1 MEITF
6 TEQRFFGFTTSDT
19 INVIGYDIRF
29 DLNHVLAVAGEPNG
43 QVIADVIIDDL
54 EGADLSLDNLN
65 TVFKAYLE
73 ENYPAV

>member
-6 TEQRFFGFTTSDT
+6 TEQRFLGFTTSDT

-29 DLNHVLAVAGEPNG
+29 DLNHVLAVAGDPGG

-73 ENYPAV
+73 ENYPDV

>member
-1 MEITF
+1 MNITF
-6 TEQRFFGFTTSDT
+6 TEPRVFKFTTSDT

-29 DLNHVLAVAGEPNG
+29 DLNHVLAAAGEPDG
-43 QVIADVIIDDL
+43 QIIADVIIDDL
-54 EGADLSLDNLN
+54 EGVDLSLDNLN

>member
-29 DLNHVLAVAGEPNG
+29 DLNHVWAVAGDPDG

>member
-1 MEITF
+1 MNITF
-6 TEQRFFGFTTSDT
+6 TEPRVFKFTTSVT

-29 DLNHVLAVAGEPNG
+29 DLNHVLAAAGEPDG
-43 QVIADVIIDDL
+43 QIIADVIIDDL
-54 EGADLSLDNLN
+54 EGVDLSLDNLN

>member
-1 MEITF
+1 MDITF
-6 TEQRFFGFTTSDT
+6 TEQRNFNFTVSDT

-29 DLNHVLAVAGEPNG
+29 DLNHVLAIAGNPMG
-43 QVIADVIIDDL
+43 QVIADVIIDGL

-73 ENYPAV
+73 ENYPAI

>member
-1 MEITF
+1 MDITF
-6 TEQRFFGFTTSDT
+6 TEQRNFDFTVSDT

-29 DLNHVLAVAGEPNG
+29 DLNHVLAIAGNPMG
-43 QVIADVIIDDL
+43 QVIADVIIDGL

-73 ENYPAV
+73 ENYPAI

>member
-1 MEITF
+1 MDITF
-6 TEQRFFGFTTSDT
+6 TEQRNFNFTVSDT

-29 DLNHVLAVAGEPNG
+29 DLNHVLAVAGNPMG
-43 QVIADVIIDDL
+43 QVIADVIIDGL

-73 ENYPAV
+73 ENYPAI